1 MQTHTIEL
9 TTEQLK
15 EVRLILASAIAG
27 AKEDSDTEWSKPKI
41 QFLNGIKSALKPMID
56 RPLAS

>member
-15 EVRLILASAIAG
+15 EVRHILASAIAG
-27 AKEDSDTEWSKPKI
+27 ARDDSDTEWSKSKI
-41 QFLNGIKSALKPMID
+41 QFLKSIKSALKPMMD